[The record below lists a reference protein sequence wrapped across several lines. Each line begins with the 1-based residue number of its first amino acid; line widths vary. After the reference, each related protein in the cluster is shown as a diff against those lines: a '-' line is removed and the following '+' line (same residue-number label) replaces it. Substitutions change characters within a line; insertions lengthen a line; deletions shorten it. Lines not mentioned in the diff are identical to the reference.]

1 MGSAIVAL
9 LGGIAIT
16 LLGVNLFLII
26 SDGVLSGL
34 RSLMDYLRHK
44 PDFDLY
50 IRAYLTWE
58 ERRQAQISQC
68 EACKY
73 RQRTCQDT
81 IETEE
86 HINE

>member
-1 MGSAIVAL
+1 MGTAIVAL
-9 LGGIAIT
+9 LSGIAIT
-16 LLGVNLFLII
+16 LLGVNLF
-26 SDGVLSGL
+26 LSGL

-50 IRAYLTWE
+50 IRDYLSWE